1 MIQVHQFLGLK
12 PGPRLIVLGAV
23 HGNETCGTIAMR
35 RLIEELGTGI
45 LRIGCGSLTLV
56 PVANPLAFARGQRVG
71 DRNLNRNFR
80 PTLHPQD
87 NEDRIA
93 NVLCPM
99 LASHDVLLDLHS
111 FHTAGE
117 PFAMRGPGNNFGTL
131 EPFSLANEEHALA
144 VRLGVRRIVDGW
156 MTTYSKGVAERLAR
170 TPPSNRAG
178 LLSVDPC
185 YGMGTTEYMRSQ
197 GGFSITLECGQH
209 VDAQAPEVAYQAIR
223 NALAHL
229 GLIGV
234 TAPPAFPNPE
244 YLLLTQ
250 VVDRL
255 HADDAFA
262 RPWTSFTPVCRGDV
276 IGIRHGGSAVV
287 AEQDGFIVFP
297 NPSAQVDQEWFYLA
311 KTSSRLSID

>member
-1 MIQVHQFLGLK
+1 
-12 PGPRLIVLGAV
+12 
-23 HGNETCGTIAMR
+23 
-35 RLIEELGTGI
+35 
-45 LRIGCGSLTLV
+45 
-56 PVANPLAFARGQRVG
+56 VG

-93 NVLCPM
+93 NVLCPL

-117 PFAMRGPGNNFGTL
+117 PFAMRGPGNNCGTL

-156 MTTYSKGVAERLAR
+156 MATYATGVAERLAR
-170 TPPSNRAG
+170 TPPANRAG
-178 LLSVDPC
+178 LLSVDPF

-197 GGFSITLECGQH
+197 GGISITLECGQH
-209 VDAQAPEVAYQAIR
+209 GDASAPEVAYQAIR

-229 GLIGV
+229 GLIKD
-234 TAPPAFPNPE
+234 TAPPACPEPE

-250 VVDRL
+250 VVDRM
-255 HADDAFA
+255 HTEDTFA
-262 RPWTSFTPVCRGDV
+262 RPWTSFTPVSRGEV
-276 IGIRHGGSAVV
+276 IGVRFGGGAVL
-287 AEQDGFIVFP
+287 AEQDGFVVFP
-297 NPSAQVDQEWFYLA
+297 NPHATAGNEWFYLA
-311 KTSSRLSID
+311 QLSKPT

>member
-56 PVANPLAFARGQRVG
+56 PVANPLAFARGQRAA

-93 NVLCPM
+93 NVLCPL

-111 FHTAGE
+111 FQSAGE
-117 PFAMRGPGNNFGTL
+117 PFAMRGPGNNCGTL

-156 MTTYSKGVAERLAR
+156 VTTYSTGVAERLAR
-170 TPPSNRAG
+170 TPPANRAG

-185 YGMGTTEYMRSQ
+185 YGMGTTEYLRSQ

-209 VDAQAPEVAYQAIR
+209 EDASAPEVAYQAVR

-229 GLIGV
+229 GLIED
-234 TAPPAFPNPE
+234 TAPPVCPDPE

-255 HADDAFA
+255 HADDTFS
-262 RPWTSFTPVCRGDV
+262 RPWTSFTPVARGDV
-276 IGIRHGGSAVV
+276 IGVRHGGGAV
-287 AEQDGFIVFP
+287 AAGQDGFVVFP
-297 NPSAQVDQEWFYLA
+297 NPHATVGNEWFYLA
-311 KTSSRLSID
+311 QLSQQT